1 MIRSG
6 DLKHKIIIQEKTG
19 TADGM
24 GGETLVWSDLY
35 PTRAAIWPMK
45 ATEVVD
51 AMKLEHRV
59 ANKIRIRHP
68 RTFEIKADM
77 RVKWFDHIA
86 KVDKYFNIISIIN
99 VDKRNVLLELICSEE
114 V

>member
-6 DLKHKIIIQEKTG
+6 DLRHKITIQERTQ
-19 TADGM
+19 TADNI
-24 GGETLVWSDLY
+24 GGFSEIWSDLY

-45 ATEVVD
+45 ATEVLD
-51 AMKLEHRV
+51 ALKLELQVDHR
-59 ANKIRIRHP
+59 IRIRHP

-86 KVDKYFNIISIIN
+86 KVDKYFNIISILN
-99 VDKRNVLLELICSEE
+99 PDKRNVLLELLCSEE

>member
-6 DLKHKIIIQEKTG
+6 DLKHKITIQERTR
-19 TADGM
+19 TEDGM
-24 GGETLVWSDLY
+24 GGFDETWSDLY

-45 ATEVVD
+45 ATEVID
-51 AMKLEHRV
+51 ALKLELQVDH
-59 ANKIRIRHP
+59 KIRIRHP
-68 RTFEIKADM
+68 RTFEITAAN

-99 VDKRNVLLELICSEE
+99 PDKRNVLLELICLEE

>member
-6 DLKHKIIIQEKTG
+6 DLRHAITIEEKTQ

-24 GGETLVWSDLY
+24 GGFTETWSRLY

-45 ATEVVD
+45 ANEVLD
-51 AMKLEHRV
+51 NLKLELQVNHR
-59 ANKIRIRHP
+59 IRIRHP
-68 RTFEIKADM
+68 RAFEIKADM

-99 VDKRNVLLELICSEE
+99 VDKRNVLLELLCLEE

>member
-6 DLKHKIIIQEKTG
+6 DLKHKIIIQERTR

-24 GGETLVWSDLY
+24 GGFSEVWSDLY

-45 ATEVVD
+45 ATEVLD
-51 AMKLEHRV
+51 ALKLELQVDHR
-59 ANKIRIRHP
+59 IRIRHP

-86 KVDKYFNIISIIN
+86 KVDKYFNIISILNI
-99 VDKRNVLLELICSEE
+99 DKRNVMLELICSEE

>member
-6 DLKHKIIIQEKTG
+6 DLRHKVTIQEKTQ

-24 GGETLVWSDLY
+24 GGFTETWSDLY

-45 ATEVVD
+45 AAEVLD
-51 AMKLEHRV
+51 ASKLEHQVNHR
-59 ANKIRIRHP
+59 IRIRHP
-68 RTFEIKADM
+68 RSFEITADM
-77 RVKWFDHIA
+77 RVNWYDHVA
-86 KVDKYFNIISIIN
+86 KSDKYFNIISIIN
-99 VDKRNVLLELICSEE
+99 PDKRNVMLELLCVEE